1 VPRHDAGAACVA
13 AGSGQVGLMTNKF
26 NDDEM
31 PAPSAT
37 DEQGEGNRDADR
49 RYREATER
57 YAKSGA
63 VEPAAKEARRAVDDP
78 EQRDDLKKA
87 EDIGKSHR
95 ADTDLGKAKR

>member
-1 VPRHDAGAACVA
+1 
-13 AGSGQVGLMTNKF
+13 MTNKP
-26 NDDEM
+26 DDDKM
-31 PAPSAT
+31 PASAGA
-37 DEQGEGNRDADR
+37 DEAGEGNRDADR

-78 EQRDDLKKA
+78 KQREDLKKA

-95 ADTDLGKAKR
+95 ADTNLGKAKS